1 MATKLRAV
9 ADESSL
15 AAVGADIVCDVVRTT
30 PDAVVTFA
38 TGESAKPIYRALAD
52 RVGSGEVDFSRVRV
66 FELDGYVGIPLDD
79 RRSLFAWL
87 TRDVVVPLRI
97 PERSVT
103 RLRGEASDLAAA
115 CRDYDRALDRAGGYE
130 LAILGL
136 GPNGHVAF
144 NEPPAD
150 PGSDA
155 HVLDVTEESVESAV
169 RYWGSREEVPR
180 RAITTGLKRLIG
192 ARHVLLVARGEPKR
206 AALERALRGAP
217 DPMTP
222 ASFLQRSADVTFLTD
237 LALPPER
244 SSGPSRGPPQAG

>member
-1 MATKLRAV
+1 MTARLRATP
-9 ADESSL
+9 DDKSL
-15 AAVGADIVCDVVRTT
+15 AVVGADIVCDVVRAV
-30 PDAVVTFA
+30 PNAVVTFA
-38 TGESAKPIYRALAD
+38 TGESARPIYRALAERVD
-52 RVGSGEVDFSRVRV
+52 RREIDFSRVRV

-87 TRDVVVPLRI
+87 MRDVIVPLRI
-97 PERSVT
+97 PEGAVT
-103 RLRGEASDLAAA
+103 RLRGETSDPLAA
-115 CRDYDRALDRAGGYE
+115 CRDYDRALDRAGGYD

-150 PGSDA
+150 PESDA

-180 RAITTGLKRLIG
+180 RAITTGLKRLLA
-192 ARHVLLVARGEPKR
+192 ARHVLLVARGEAKR
-206 AALERALRGAP
+206 AAFERSLGTSV

-222 ASFLQRSADVTFLTD
+222 ASFLNRSADVTFLTD
-237 LALPPER
+237 LPMR
-244 SSGPSRGPPQAG
+244 